1 MTGER
6 PEEMVTFLWEHLSDF
21 QRLILIRILKPQSLT
36 SSVRVF
42 VEEQMGASF
51 VSFGTADL
59 GEVYEQSEAKTPL
72 IFILSPGSQPA
83 AARGGGKPGSGLWRF
98 YCKLWLNLV
107 CTISAEVHGSAC
119 VMIVT

>member
-1 MTGER
+1 
-6 PEEMVTFLWEHLSDF
+6 MVTFLWEHLSDF

-59 GEVYEQSEAKTPL
+59 GEVYEQSDAKTPL
-72 IFILSPGSQPA
+72 IFILSPGSSLWVPRHRATGASSRPA
-83 AARGGGKPGSGLWRF
+83 
-98 YCKLWLNLV
+98 C
-107 CTISAEVHGSAC
+107 SAV
-119 VMIVT
+119 V

>member
-59 GEVYEQSEAKTPL
+59 GEVYEQSDAKTPL
-72 IFILSPGSQPA
+72 IFILSPGSHPLL
-83 AARGGGKPGSGLWRF
+83 RGEGETGSGLWRF
-98 YCKLWLNLV
+98 YCKLWLNLA